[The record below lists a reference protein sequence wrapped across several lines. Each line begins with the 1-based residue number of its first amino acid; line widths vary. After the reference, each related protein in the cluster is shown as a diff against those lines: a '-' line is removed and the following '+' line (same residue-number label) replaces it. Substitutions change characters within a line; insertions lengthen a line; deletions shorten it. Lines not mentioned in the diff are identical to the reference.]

1 MPLTDRTIKNAKP
14 KAKPYKLYDTEGMY
28 LLINPGGS
36 KLWRLKYRFGGKENI
51 LLMGSYPLISLT
63 EAREARYQAKKL
75 LLVNI
80 SPNAKKKE
88 ERLTAIF
95 DANNSFKA
103 VATDWHNTNKKK
115 WTDENAQRIWRRLE
129 LYAFP
134 HIGSR
139 AVAHIKTPEL
149 VLILRKIEEQRK
161 TETAK
166 QLIQTLNWVFRFA
179 VHSGILDRNPASD
192 LRGVIAPRPAT
203 HFPAIS
209 PGELPALIRQLNST
223 ATSQQNRIAVKLLM
237 HLFLRPG
244 ELRYGKW
251 SEIDWA
257 NSVWLVPAERMKIKN
272 RGPHVVPLSN
282 QAIALLRALECIT
295 GYSDYLF
302 PSQQRRKHPV
312 MSENTINKILKKM
325 GYADKQVAHGFRA
338 VASTVLNESSL
349 FRSDVIEAQLAHSEQ
364 NNSRKPYNRAEYIEE
379 RVVMMQWW
387 GDYLQAAENSS
398 NSKLRQAA

>member
-51 LLMGSYPLISLT
+51 LSMGSYPLISLT

-75 LLVNI
+75 LLANI

-115 WTDENAQRIWRRLE
+115 WTEENAQRIWRRLE

-139 AVAHIKTPEL
+139 AIAHIKTPEL

-192 LRGVIAPRPAT
+192 LRGVIAPQPAT

-282 QAIALLRALECIT
+282 QAISLLRELECIT
-295 GYSDYLF
+295 AYSDYLF